1 MKLKITQDEVALAA
15 NYVALKDGGNVSF
28 NGQVLLFD
36 RGYSVGY
43 ASMFDHNGVKCERDQ
58 VVDIVSSLLISLRDD
73 LFVNYECL
81 PDSYFGF
88 WYDAINKTLYCDL
101 SVWVASKWAAMELG
115 EKYEQLAIWDFKNN
129 EAIMC
134 QELESRK
141 RESYTL
147 HIGFDPSITQ
157 DDIESTTELFYKSLV
172 YHFGGATVCKTMG
185 LWTKDAETETKAHYT
200 MVGNVERENNL
211 TVFLSLP
218 FAPDNLD
225 RINDCLQVFAPIG
238 VNWVHV
244 ERHEVMAYHMS
255 LQGEN

>member
-1 MKLKITQDEVALAA
+1 MVLNIIENEIKLAA
-15 NYVALKDGGNVSF
+15 NYVALKDGGNISL
-28 NGQVLLFD
+28 NGQVLLYD
-36 RGYSVGY
+36 HGYSVGY
-43 ASMFDHNGVKCERDQ
+43 ASLFNSNGVKCERDRI
-58 VVDIVSSLLISLRDD
+58 VDTVSGLLTVLRDD
-73 LFVNYECL
+73 LLVGYEPL
-81 PDSYFGF
+81 PDSYLGF
-88 WYDAINKTLYCDL
+88 WYDAINKMLYCDL
-101 SVWVASKWAAMELG
+101 SVWVAGKWQAMELG
-115 EKYEQLAIWDFKNN
+115 EKYEQLAIWSFKNN

-134 QELESRK
+134 QELENRK

-147 HIGFDPSITQ
+147 HIGFDPSIAQ
-157 DDIESTTELFYKSLV
+157 GDISRSTELFYKSLV

-218 FAPDNLD
+218 LAPDNLD